1 MNESSMKMCFARHC
15 LLAALAILLACCRSS
30 VEAAEWKC
38 GVAKVSITPEKPIHL
53 LGYSNRTTPFE
64 SVASDIYAKALA
76 VEDAEGH
83 RGVIVTCDLVG
94 LQEAFAGPICE
105 RIEQRTGLERR
116 QLILNSSHNHTGP
129 LVSLSPHIQGNL
141 AHAAM
146 TPEHAEQIV
155 AYSRQLQDKLAKLVE
170 DALADLQPADLAWG
184 VGKVSFVMNR
194 RSGASGAIQMTPNP
208 NGPVD
213 PTVPVLRV
221 TAADGQLRCVL
232 FGCACHNTTI
242 ATNTNVISGDYAGYA
257 QETLEEQHPGV
268 QAMFMS
274 GCGADANPEPRGG
287 LDVAKQHGTELANAV
302 AQVLGGQLEPLVG
315 PLHMAYQLVELPLK
329 NLTAS
334 ELEAHTA
341 RGDSQS
347 WLSPH
352 MSQRLAE
359 GHALRTHYTAPVA
372 AWSFGDGLTLVA
384 LPGETVAD
392 YAELVGRRLRS
403 RKLWVSSYNN
413 DCFGYLPTAQ
423 IVREGGH
430 EAIGVTAW
438 FWDTRFPE
446 AAGFFTEDVEETV
459 LDAVESVVGAMHA
472 AVDQSSQ
479 Q

>member
-1 MNESSMKMCFARHC
+1 MTHRRK
-15 LLAALAILLACCRSS
+15 RSS
-30 VEAAEWKC
+30 PATACSPVLAWALVGSGGPLSHAVEWKC
-38 GVAKVSITPEKPIHL
+38 GVAAVSITPEHPIHL
-53 LGYSNRTTPFE
+53 LGYSNRATPFE
-64 SVASDIYAKALA
+64 SVAGDIYAKALA
-76 VEDAEGH
+76 VEDAEGN

-94 LQEAFAGPICE
+94 LQDAFAAPVCA
-105 RIEQRTGLERR
+105 RIQQRTGLERR
-116 QLILNSSHNHTGP
+116 RLILNSSHNHTGP
-129 LVSLSPHIQGNL
+129 LVSLSPHTQGNL
-141 AHAAM
+141 AHAGM
-146 TPEHAEQIV
+146 TPEQAEQTV
-155 AYSRQLQDKLAKLVE
+155 AYSRRLQDKLAQLVE
-170 DALADLQPADLAWG
+170 DALADLQPAELAWG

-194 RSGASGAIQMTPNP
+194 RSGAAGAIQMTPNP

-221 TAADGQLRCVL
+221 SSPDGKLRCIL

-242 ATNTNVISGDYAGYA
+242 ATNTNVISGDYAGSA
-257 QETLEEQHPGV
+257 QEKLEAQYPGV

-274 GCGADANPEPRGG
+274 GCGADANPEPRGD
-287 LDVAKQHGTELANAV
+287 LEVAKQHGTELAEAV
-302 AQVLGGQLEPLVG
+302 TRVLDGRLEQLDG
-315 PLHMAYQLVELPLK
+315 PLGMAYRLVDLPLK

-334 ELEAHTA
+334 ELETYTA

-352 MSQRLAE
+352 MAQRLAE
-359 GHALRTHYTAPVA
+359 GYALRTHYAAPVA
-372 AWSFGDGLTLVA
+372 AWSFGDGLILVA

-392 YAELVGRRLRS
+392 YAGLVGRRLRS

-438 FWDTRFPE
+438 FWDTNVAD
-446 AAGFFTEDVEETV
+446 AAGFFTEGVEETI
-459 LDAVESVVGAMHA
+459 LDAVESVVAESQASGA
-472 AVDQSSQ
+472 SLQ